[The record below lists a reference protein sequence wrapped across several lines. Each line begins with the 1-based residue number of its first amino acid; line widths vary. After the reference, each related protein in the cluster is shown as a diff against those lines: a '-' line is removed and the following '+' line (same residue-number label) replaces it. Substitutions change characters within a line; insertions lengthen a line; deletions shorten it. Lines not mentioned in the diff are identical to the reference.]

1 MSHRLYRSTTNNLL
15 GGVCSGL
22 ASYLNVD
29 PVIVRVAFVLATFA
43 DGLGILA
50 YILLMILMP
59 RRPWHME
66 MQRSHE
72 PMSVDPTTRHR
83 SPAFWFGI
91 GLVVIGVFA
100 FVNELM
106 PWIDIDVL
114 WPVVLIA
121 LGGGLIYRS
130 MHRSEHVTS

>member
-1 MSHRLYRSTTNNLL
+1 MSRRFYRSTSNNLL

-22 ASYLNVD
+22 AQYLNVD

-50 YILLMILMP
+50 YILLLILVP

-66 MQRSHE
+66 MQQPSE
-72 PMSVDPTTRHR
+72 PMTVDPTTRHR
-83 SPAFWFGI
+83 APAYWFGI

-100 FVNELM
+100 FANELM

-114 WPVVLIA
+114 WPVLLIA
-121 LGGGLIYRS
+121 LGGGLMYRS
-130 MHRSEHVTS
+130 MHRSEQMTS

>member
-1 MSHRLYRSTTNNLL
+1 MSRRLYRSTTNNLF

-22 ASYLNVD
+22 ALYLNVD

-66 MQRSHE
+66 MQQPLE
-72 PMSVDPTTRHR
+72 PLTVDPTTHHR

-91 GLVVIGVFA
+91 GLVVIGLFA
-100 FVNELM
+100 FANELM

-114 WPVVLIA
+114 WPVMLIA
-121 LGGGLIYRS
+121 LGGGLMYRA